1 MLSRNQMGGR
11 AAIVLT
17 AVCCGVLSPQ
27 ASASPPGPG
36 EPGYCGAHTSP
47 LNCWADTS
55 PIRPGEAAFIS
66 RISSYA
72 IPGVPTDSNR
82 LLQIGRGTCQMLTG
96 GVTTE
101 AVVDELA
108 STLGKTKAGAG
119 QILAMIMDTAC
130 PGLTVGADGVA
141 RPAR

>member
-1 MLSRNQMGGR
+1 MLGR
-11 AAIVLT
+11 PLIGCGAATALAVL
-17 AVCCGVLSPQ
+17 CCVLVSPH
-27 ASASPPGPG
+27 ASATPPGPG
-36 EPGYCGAHTSP
+36 DPGYCGAHTSP
-47 LNCWADTS
+47 LDCWADTS

-66 RISSYA
+66 RISSYS

-96 GVTTE
+96 GATTE

-108 STLGKTKAGAG
+108 GELGKTKTGAG
-119 QILAMIMDTAC
+119 QILAMILDTAC

>member
-1 MLSRNQMGGR
+1 
-11 AAIVLT
+11 
-17 AVCCGVLSPQ
+17 
-27 ASASPPGPG
+27 
-36 EPGYCGAHTSP
+36 
-47 LNCWADTS
+47 
-55 PIRPGEAAFIS
+55 
-66 RISSYA
+66 
-72 IPGVPTDSNR
+72 
-82 LLQIGRGTCQMLTG
+82 MLTG